1 MKSPTSVGKRAVG
14 ILLKCL
20 LVVFIFR
27 SMKCY
32 KIITCRGSSPT
43 YVIFQNNRVFV
54 IIGLKI
60 QPIAMSLDN
69 YGYLVTDQR
78 TGTAVLIDPADVE
91 RVQVSV
97 RMHKHGRT
105 N

>member
-1 MKSPTSVGKRAVG
+1 MLS
-14 ILLKCL
+14 L
-20 LVVFIFR
+20 
-27 SMKCY
+27 
-32 KIITCRGSSPT
+32 
-43 YVIFQNNRVFV
+43 QNNRVFV
-54 IIGLKI
+54 IVGLKI

-91 RVQVSV
+91 RVQVSAC
-97 RMHKHGRT
+97 MNKHART